1 MRSSSQQKDKIMIKE
16 KIDYLVAT
24 LQALTLQRQNALR
37 IGKLSEAQQ
46 IASVAQDVD
55 ARIHQLQQSLKLIR
69 S

>member
-1 MRSSSQQKDKIMIKE
+1 MIKE